1 MTYSGLFNK
10 PTLVAPLGKTRSTP
24 ISQLDDVSICPRMT
38 DADKL
43 SFAKSGVFNPID
55 INDGMKAIVS
65 NSIKDGHYW
74 EWQTTKLGQK
84 IVSPNCL
91 TTTTKRTGTKN
102 PKIKFRKHKLN
113 ECRISFSAH
122 ALERYYERSGKR
134 GLSASDFYTTDFDK
148 WIDTNGAGVL
158 CDKLMDGLEKTN
170 ENRPIHLTN
179 YEFKRKT
186 NWFLPF
192 GTGTGQGAFL
202 GSIDFKPFTKNETY
216 QVFYSSNR
224 PTSFIDS
231 GTFRLKPYFIANTFI
246 HLSQMRGDQEELTNL
261 ILEGKYGE
269 ANEMN
274 EKMVRDEQV
283 MLPRFLF
290 TIS

>member
-148 WIDTNGAGVL
+148 WIDTTSLTSPFEETSDERLILHTNKEVVL
-158 CDKLMDGLEKTN
+158 
-170 ENRPIHLTN
+170 
-179 YEFKRKT
+179 KT
-186 NWFLPF
+186 NWVLPF

-202 GSIDFKPFTKNETY
+202 GSITHRPFVEIETY

-224 PTSFIDS
+224 PTSFIRKETS
-231 GTFRLKPYFIANTFI
+231 SLKPFFIANTFI
-246 HLSQMRGDQEELTNL
+246 HLSQMRGDQEELRNL

-269 ANEMN
+269 ANELN
-274 EKMVRDEQV
+274 TKMVRDEQIY
-283 MLPRFLF
+283 LPYLLEQ
-290 TIS
+290 I

>member
-148 WIDTNGAGVL
+148 WIDTTSLTSPFEETSDERLILHTNKEVVL
-158 CDKLMDGLEKTN
+158 
-170 ENRPIHLTN
+170 
-179 YEFKRKT
+179 KT
-186 NWFLPF
+186 NWVLPF

-202 GSIDFKPFTKNETY
+202 GSITHRPFVENETY

-224 PTSFIDS
+224 PTSFIWKETLS
-231 GTFRLKPYFIANTFI
+231 LKPYFIANTFI
-246 HLSQMRGDQEELTNL
+246 HLSQMRGDQEELRNL
-261 ILEGKYGE
+261 ILQGKYGE
-269 ANEMN
+269 AKEMN
-274 EKMVRDEQV
+274 TKMVRDEQIH
-283 MLPRFLF
+283 LPYLLEQ
-290 TIS
+290 I